1 MRVLGYVM
9 DRQRALWAPEL
20 VAVLRIRQRGARSL
34 LLLSDGS
41 LQRSTTRPRTWRRM
55 ARVQLGCEGVAWQK
69 RR

>member
-1 MRVLGYVM
+1 MRVRGYVM
-9 DRQRALWAPEL
+9 DRQRALRAPEL

-55 ARVQLGCEGVAWQK
+55 ARVKPGCEGLAWQRK
-69 RR
+69 